1 MPTLFK
7 RSKICDICGKWHR
20 VSLRI
25 LHVQGHS
32 HVFDIALH
40 RNADHTLGHK
50 ERAPEIV
57 DRVSFSKILR
67 QFAGETLYYDSATE
81 VPETRTRWEAGEA
94 DSELLLVKAGPQG
107 PDSGHVRH
115 WQS

>member
-1 MPTLFK
+1 MAGP
-7 RSKICDICGKWHR
+7 
-20 VSLRI
+20 LRTASTSG
-25 LHVQGHS
+25 VM
-32 HVFDIALH
+32 D
-40 RNADHTLGHK
+40 
-50 ERAPEIV
+50 
-57 DRVSFSKILR
+57 LR
-67 QFAGETLYYDSATE
+67 LAIGQLIIMASYINTYYDSATE